1 MPNPMVSSNI
11 ESDRHWYKRIIY
23 IDKHVLL
30 MHVCESMHCQCTHT
44 GLSRKPNINDL
55 FGLWEYPW
63 LVQSKS
69 LHGLIRLGS
78 ILKYLFFQVL
88 ILGDSLFC
96 IGVHI
101 HYIVI
106 PMCYFYNSWNWQRI
120 RCRVSPCIAIETH
133 CQQVG
138 LKIYLY

>member
-1 MPNPMVSSNI
+1 MCVNHCIVSAHIQDLVGNRTSTI
-11 ESDRHWYKRIIY
+11 CLVYK
-23 IDKHVLL
+23 
-30 MHVCESMHCQCTHT
+30 ST
-44 GLSRKPNINDL
+44 
-55 FGLWEYPW
+55 PW

-133 CQQVG
+133 LSTG
-138 LKIYLY
+138 RSKNLPLLALNINTITTNISIWRIYDL